1 MKRNTFAVLFSL
13 LLIASC
19 VLASCN
25 ANQKIFDEPSSDG
38 GSSAAAE
45 YDSVIRDLETRL
57 LELQQGQYISDSK
70 NQQEIER
77 LQTLLAELKKAQE
90 STGDP
95 TQPPASDSTETPD
108 ADDKNQNTASSKFL
122 YTVNDGTAT
131 VTGYTGNEETL
142 IIPSAIDGYTV
153 TAIADNA
160 FEGSAFKSIV
170 VSSGIV
176 KIGWFCFRNCE
187 ELRSVILPASVGSI
201 GYSAFGGAS
210 EHLTVYAPSGS
221 FALQYA
227 QSYGLGNATV

>member
-19 VLASCN
+19 MFASCN
-25 ANQKIFDEPSSDG
+25 ANQKIFQEPTSDG
-38 GSSAAAE
+38 GSSDVSE
-45 YDSVIRDLETRL
+45 YESVILDLENRI

-77 LQTLLAELKKAQE
+77 LQILLAELKKAQE
-90 STGDP
+90 NLGETGQNP
-95 TQPPASDSTETPD
+95 SADSTENTD
-108 ADDKNQNTASSKFL
+108 SDDKNQNNSSSKFL
-122 YTVNDGTAT
+122 YTVYDGGAT
-131 VTGYTGNEETL
+131 VTGYTGKEETL
-142 IIPSAIDGYTV
+142 VIPSSIDGYSV

-160 FEGSAFKSIV
+160 FEGSDFKSIV

-176 KIGWFCFRNCE
+176 KIGWFCFQNCE
-187 ELRSVILPASVGSI
+187 QLRSIILPASVGSI
-201 GYSAFGGAS
+201 GYSAFSGAS